1 VALASGIHRLG
12 PENASLQVKTYREGM
27 AAKVGHDLVIEVT
40 RWDATVDL
48 TASTVELNADPRS
61 LEVRDGV
68 RGLKPLTDKDR
79 SEIRKNIDDKVLHGQ
94 PIEFRSTAVRLPE
107 ADGPLVVDGQLSMAG
122 KTRPVTA
129 QLDVDADGRVGGTI
143 PLTQSEWGIKP
154 YRGLMG
160 ALKVRD
166 GLEIVLDARLQAG

>member
-12 PENASLQVKTYREGM
+12 PGNASLQVKTYREGM
-27 AAKVGHDLVIEVT
+27 AAKGGHDLVIEVT

-48 TASTVELNADPRS
+48 TTSTVELNADPRS
-61 LEVRDGV
+61 LEVREGV

-79 SEIRKNIDDKVLHGQ
+79 SEIHGNIDDKVLKGQ
-94 PIEFRSTAVRLPE
+94 PIAFRSTAARLSE
-107 ADGPLVVDGQLSMAG
+107 ADGPLVVDGQLTIAG

-129 QLDVDADGRVGGTI
+129 QLDVDADGRVRGTI
-143 PLTQSEWGIKP
+143 PLTQSDWGIKP

-166 GLEIVLDARLQAG
+166 VLEIVLDARLPAG